1 MTIIKRF
8 YHELYEFYQKD
19 IKKAFLIITTIFFFM
34 IAAGALFFY
43 LNKALTMDLMQ
54 ALSSMINSK
63 DIIDHQGNIQVW
75 SLFKNN
81 LQACTLAIGMGIL
94 PFLFLC
100 FLPLVVNAIT
110 VAIALAANL
119 LAGSSILFLITA
131 LVPHGIFEI
140 PAILLSITL
149 GFFLCK
155 ELMMKLLGDHKD
167 VSLIDVIRHIMQ
179 LYIGWLLPLLM
190 IAAVIESYITPILI
204 QFVL

>member
-1 MTIIKRF
+1 MTIIKQF
-8 YHELYEFYQKD
+8 YHEIYAFYQTD
-19 IKKAFLIITTIFFFM
+19 IKKAFFFISVIFFLL
-34 IAAGALFFY
+34 IAGGALYFY

-54 ALSSMINSK
+54 ALSNMINSK
-63 DIIDHQGNIQVW
+63 DILDHQGNIQVW

-81 LQACTLAIGMGIL
+81 LQACTLAIGLGVL

-100 FLPLVVNAIT
+100 FLPLIVNALT

-119 LAGSSILFLITA
+119 LAGSSVLFLIAA

-155 ELMMKLLGDHKD
+155 ELMMKVLGDHKD

-190 IAAVIESYITPILI
+190 IAAFIESYLTPFII
-204 QFVL
+204 QLVR